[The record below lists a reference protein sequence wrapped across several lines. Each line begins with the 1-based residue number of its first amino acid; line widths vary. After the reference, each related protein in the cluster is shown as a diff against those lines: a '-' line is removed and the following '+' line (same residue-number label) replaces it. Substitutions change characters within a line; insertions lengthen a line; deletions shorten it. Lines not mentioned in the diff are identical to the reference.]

1 MRPFPF
7 RKSAMSR
14 PVVVLVLALAAFG
27 GWRHFAAADADTDAD
42 APSADAVA
50 VLPDGR
56 GTVMV
61 FGRDG
66 CGYTRRTLEFLKE
79 NAVPTTYIDI
89 DDPAMQAAFQDRFR
103 ESPVNQGGYRLP
115 IVEINGHAS
124 ARPDPSGLLSD
135 FRISQRIAART
146 KATN

>member
-1 MRPFPF
+1 
-7 RKSAMSR
+7 MSKGF
-14 PVVVLVLALAAFG
+14 VVLVLVLAGFG
-27 GWRHFAAADADTDAD
+27 AWRHFSASSAEAATEE
-42 APSADAVA
+42 VA
-50 VLPDGR
+50 VLPDGK

-66 CGYTRRTLEFLKE
+66 CAHTTRTLAFLRE

-103 ESPVNQGGYRLP
+103 NTPVNQGGYRLP
-115 IVEINGHAS
+115 IVEINGHPS

-135 FRISQRIAART
+135 FRISQRIAAQTRT
-146 KATN
+146 N